1 MVNNPVPG
9 YQWNF
14 LAGIQLEFL
23 VEKTTNDARIFQV
36 VLAID
41 HCNGEPQTLLTHPTW
56 NNTKP
61 TDM

>member
-41 HCNGEPQTLLTHPTW
+41 HCNGEPQTLLTHPT
-56 NNTKP
+56 
-61 TDM
+61 